1 VFTIFSG
8 VGSVTVTSN
17 PEEVIQAVNSL
28 KANGG
33 GDCPELGMTGL
44 YQALLQSVE
53 DSAIYFFSDADAKDL
68 MLAQVV
74 LILAKQKRVRINFIL
89 SGRCSYR
96 RKRRSSMVEA
106 DLGSQH
112 LYQYLASAT
121 GGQLLRTKKNKVS
134 VLVDIIGS
142 KSSGGD
148 SRDLTE
154 VNKLICNVRTN
165 RYIIFLTK
173 YNSSVLLSICRSACG
188 VLGKRVNE
196 L

>member
-1 VFTIFSG
+1 MRSTSSNAINLFTTFSG
-8 VGSVTVTSN
+8 VGPVTVTSN
-17 PEEVIQAVNSL
+17 PEEVIQAVSSL

-89 SGRCSYR
+89 SGRCSYG
-96 RKRRSSMVEA
+96 RKRRSSMVEPH
-106 DLGSQH
+106 LGSQY
-112 LYQYLASAT
+112 LYQSLASAT

-148 SRDLTE
+148 FRDLTE
-154 VNKLICNVRTN
+154 VKNVSAIC
-165 RYIIFLTK
+165 
-173 YNSSVLLSICRSACG
+173 
-188 VLGKRVNE
+188 E
-196 L
+196 